1 MKIFSLVLFLAFCL
15 ASCQQNAPKIET
27 ATVATP
33 KAAVMPTAATPKTEA
48 TQPSKALPNYDA
60 AGITDTKAFETFFT
74 AFQTTA
80 IEPAHKEDLASLI
93 RFPITAAKDKKTF
106 LANYDKIV
114 TAAVRTAVKNQK
126 FDALFCR
133 DQGCMVGN
141 GKVWFAPN
149 EKGGFSVVGINP

>member
-1 MKIFSLVLFLAFCL
+1 MKTFSFVLFLAFCL
-15 ASCQQNAPKIET
+15 ASCQQNAPKTET

-33 KAAVMPTAATPKTEA
+33 KVAATPKTEA
-48 TQPSKALPNYDA
+48 TQPPKALPNYAA

-114 TAAVRTAVKNQK
+114 TEGVRTAVKNQK
-126 FDALFCR
+126 FDAMGCR

-141 GKVWFAPN
+141 GKVWLAPN